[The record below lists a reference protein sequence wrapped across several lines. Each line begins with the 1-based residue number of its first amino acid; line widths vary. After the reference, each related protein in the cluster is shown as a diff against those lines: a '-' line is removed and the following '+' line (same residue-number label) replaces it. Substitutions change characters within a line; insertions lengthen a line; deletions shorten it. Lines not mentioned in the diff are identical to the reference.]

1 MFWNVHRRL
10 LYFQLKIACILYIV
24 SCNLYPVSYIL
35 SSILVLLLI
44 NIWCT
49 LVSRFS
55 SLIYNFHINLK
66 ILRYQEKGVCEKGM
80 EGGKK
85 GGMWEGDGGG
95 RGREWEECP
104 CTSLMTLNSESFSS
118 NFQCLYKFCLKETLD
133 GISSDPSKVFA
144 KTKNWTTT
152 KIFVHFRVKFVSR
165 NSFKIVFFS
174 QKFSATHF
182 REILILFYFHF
193 WWNIKKIWIFVKS
206 FCVRM
211 V

>member
-1 MFWNVHRRL
+1 MKNRTENKKTKVFWNVHRRL

-85 GGMWEGDGGG
+85 GGMWEGDGGRKG
-95 RGREWEECP
+95 KRVY
-104 CTSLMTLNSESFSS
+104 LI
-118 NFQCLYKFCLKETLD
+118 D
-133 GISSDPSKVFA
+133 D
-144 KTKNWTTT
+144 
-152 KIFVHFRVKFVSR
+152 VKFG
-165 NSFKIVFFS
+165 IFFIQFPMS
-174 QKFSATHF
+174 LQ
-182 REILILFYFHF
+182 IL
-193 WWNIKKIWIFVKS
+193 S
-206 FCVRM
+206 
-211 V
+211 